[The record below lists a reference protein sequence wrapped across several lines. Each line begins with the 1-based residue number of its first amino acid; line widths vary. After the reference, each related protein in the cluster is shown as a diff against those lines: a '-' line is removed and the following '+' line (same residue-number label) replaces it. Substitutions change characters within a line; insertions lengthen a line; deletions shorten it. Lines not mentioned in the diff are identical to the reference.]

1 MSFFNPEYQFT
12 CQRCGCEWYMTK
24 REIKE
29 AHIAARNARSLKIK
43 RTGFHTTKTY
53 NNLTSQIAVL
63 ERTAHNDKKCPAC
76 GSTQISKTKLG

>member
-1 MSFFNPEYQFT
+1 MSLFNPEYRF
-12 CQRCGCEWYMTK
+12 CCARCGQEWYMTRK
-24 REIKE
+24 EIKE
-29 AHIAARNARSLKIK
+29 ASLARRNAFSLKVR

-76 GSTQISKTKLG
+76 GSTQISKTKVG